1 MTTPARKQYL
11 KIKSDHKDEI
21 LLFRMG
27 DFYETFDE
35 DARIIS
41 RELEIALTS
50 REMGKGHKVPLAG
63 IPYHALE
70 SYLTRLINRGFRVA
84 ICEQTSDPASSKGIV
99 DREVVRIVTPGTV
112 VEDSLLQQRAN
123 SFLMSIVMRGDEAGI
138 SVVDITTSD
147 FLTTQLK
154 SDRIESE
161 ITRLSPKEILL
172 GSEWSDRI
180 THSSN
185 SVTTLVDISN
195 FDPSNSVT
203 KIKKFFGVDTLEPF
217 GCDHLPLAT
226 QASAAIIEYLEI
238 HQKEALLGMTNLQTY
253 SVDEYMVLDRQTRR
267 NLELF
272 LAGRWDA
279 SESSLFSVLDR
290 TSTPMGGRLLQAW
303 IGKPL
308 LNVEEI
314 TIRQEAVSWFFDS
327 ETRRRSVIQ
336 LLKNISDL
344 ERLSTKVAT
353 RRATP
358 RDLIGIVNSV
368 SAIPKLR
375 ELLNK
380 GNDSKK
386 IEFVRNIFGNHSDLI
401 SLLSNALTDD
411 PPITT
416 GDGNSIR
423 SGYSNKLDQLKDELT
438 KNQKLMATLESD
450 ERDQTGIKTLKI
462 GFNRVFGYYI
472 EVSRSNLNSVPEHY
486 IRKQTLVGGERY
498 ITPQMKELEAQILT
512 GRNQISIMESEVFSD
527 ICDIVALEVATLKK
541 SAEGLAIVDVLNSL
555 AVIAQDQKYARPKLN
570 HSGRIQIVEGRHPVV
585 ENITPQGM
593 FISNDTDLNLEE
605 SQIIILTGPNMSGKS
620 TYLRQVGLIT
630 LMAQIGSYV
639 PAKSAEIGVVDRIFT
654 RVGLQDDLT
663 AGQSTFMVEM
673 VETASILNQATR
685 NSLIILD
692 EIGRGTSTYDG
703 LAIARSVA
711 EYVHNNFNLGCKML
725 FATHYHEMTS
735 LSNELPRAKNYHVSV
750 TEDKGDVVF
759 LRRIVEGG
767 ADRSYGV
774 HVARL
779 AGIPSVVINRA
790 WEILRELEEDQ
801 GSVKLS
807 ASGDSIEGV
816 ELSFLD
822 RPTHVAEEIREIE
835 ISDMTPL
842 EAITKLYELQTKADQ
857 NY

>member
-314 TIRQEAVSWFFDS
+314 TIRQEAISWFFDS

-368 SAIPKLR
+368 SAIPKLL
-375 ELLNK
+375 ELLNR

-735 LSNELPRAKNYHVSV
+735 LSNELSRAKNYHVSV
-750 TEDKGDVVF
+750 TEDNGDVVF

-816 ELSFLD
+816 QLSFLN
-822 RPTHVAEEIREIE
+822 RPTHLAEEIKEIE

>member
-1 MTTPARKQYL
+1 MTTPARKQNL

-314 TIRQEAVSWFFDS
+314 TIRQEAISWFFDS

-401 SLLSNALTDD
+401 ALLSNALTDD

-555 AVIAQDQKYARPKLN
+555 AVIAQDQKYARPELN

-816 ELSFLD
+816 QLSFLN
-822 RPTHVAEEIREIE
+822 RPTHLAEEIKEIE

>member
-112 VEDSLLQQRAN
+112 VEESLLQQRAN
-123 SFLMSIVMRGDEAGI
+123 SFLMSIVMRGEEAGI
-138 SVVDITTSD
+138 AVVDITTSD

-185 SVTTLVDISN
+185 SVTTLIDISN

-253 SVDEYMVLDRQTRR
+253 SVDEFMVLDRQTRR

-314 TIRQEAVSWFFDS
+314 TIRQEAISWFFDS

-368 SAIPKLR
+368 SAIPKLL
-375 ELLNK
+375 EILNR

-401 SLLSNALTDD
+401 ALLSNALTDD

-423 SGYSNKLDQLKDELT
+423 SGYSNKLDQLKDQLT

-498 ITPQMKELEAQILT
+498 ITPRMKELEAQILT

-555 AVIAQDQKYARPKLN
+555 AVIAQDQKYARPELN
-570 HSGRIQIVEGRHPVV
+570 HSGRIQIIEGRHPVV

-779 AGIPSVVINRA
+779 AGIPPVVINRA

-816 ELSFLD
+816 QLSFLN
-822 RPTHVAEEIREIE
+822 RPTHLAEEIKEIE

-857 NY
+857 DY

>member
-11 KIKSDHKDEI
+11 RIKSDHKDEI

-35 DARIIS
+35 DAQIIS

-50 REMGKGHKVPLAG
+50 REMGKGQKVPLAG

-70 SYLTRLINRGFRVA
+70 GYLTRLINRGFRVA
-84 ICEQTSDPASSKGIV
+84 ICEQTSDPSTSKGIV

-112 VEDSLLQQRAN
+112 IEDSLLQQGSN
-123 SFLMSIVMRGDEAGI
+123 SFLMAVVVRGEEAGI

-161 ITRLSPKEILL
+161 IARLSPKEILL
-172 GSEWSDRI
+172 GTEWSGNI
-180 THSSN
+180 SSYTAT
-185 SVTTLVDISN
+185 VPTIVDMSN
-195 FDPSNSVT
+195 FDPVNSVT
-203 KIKKFFGVDTLEPF
+203 KVKEFFDVATLESF
-217 GCDHLPLAT
+217 GCHNLPLAT
-226 QASAAIIEYLEI
+226 QAAGAILEYLES
-238 HQKEALLGMTNLQTY
+238 HQKDALLGITNLQTY
-253 SVDEYMVLDRQTRR
+253 SVNEFMVLDRQTRR

-272 LAGRWDA
+272 LAGRWD
-279 SESSLFSVLDR
+279 SDESSLFSILDR
-290 TSTPMGGRLLQAW
+290 TSTPMGGRLLQTW

-308 LNVEEI
+308 LSVSDIEM
-314 TIRQEAVSWFFDS
+314 RQEAVEWFFSS
-327 ETRRRSVIQ
+327 ETRRRNVMEI
-336 LLKNISDL
+336 LKNASDL

-358 RDLIGIVNSV
+358 RDLIGITKSI
-368 SAIPKLR
+368 SIIP
-375 ELLNK
+375 N
-380 GNDSKK
+380 
-386 IEFVRNIFGNHSDLI
+386 LI
-401 SLLSNALTDD
+401 DLLSNGDDSHKIHFARNTFRDHSELLTTLSSSLNDD
-411 PPITT
+411 PPTT
-416 GDGNSIR
+416 VGDGNAIKP
-423 SGYSNKLDQLKDELT
+423 GYSKELDKLKGELLAA
-438 KNQKLMATLESD
+438 QKQMASLESN
-450 ERDQTGIKTLKI
+450 ERQETGIKTLKV

-472 EVSRSNLNSVPEHY
+472 EVSRSHIDSVPEHY
-486 IRKQTLVGGERY
+486 VRKQTLVGGERY
-498 ITPQMKELEAQILT
+498 ITPRMKELEAQILT
-512 GRNQISIMESEVFSD
+512 ARDRISFMESEVFSK
-527 ICDIVALEVATLKK
+527 ICEVVSLEVSKLKQ
-541 SAEGLAIVDVLNSL
+541 SAEALALIDVFNSFAVVAQNENYTKPNLN
-555 AVIAQDQKYARPKLN
+555 R
-570 HSGRIQIVEGRHPVV
+570 SGRIHIEEGRHPVV
-585 ENITPQGM
+585 ENITTKSM

-639 PAKSAEIGVVDRIFT
+639 PARSANISVVDRIFT

-685 NSLIILD
+685 HSLIILD

-711 EYVHNNFNLGCKML
+711 EHLHNSSNLGCKTL

-735 LSNELPRAKNYHVSV
+735 LSSELSRAKNYHVSV
-750 TEDKGDVVF
+750 TEDNGNIVF

-779 AGIPSVVINRA
+779 AGIPSSIVNRA
-790 WEILRELEEDQ
+790 WEILRELEEYQ

-807 ASGDSIEGV
+807 ATGNSVEGV
-816 ELSFLD
+816 QLSFLNKSTQLVD
-822 RPTHVAEEIREIE
+822 EIKDIE
-835 ISDMTPL
+835 ISNLTPL
-842 EAITKLYELQTKADQ
+842 EAITKLYELQNKADQ

>member
-112 VEDSLLQQRAN
+112 VEESLLQQRAN
-123 SFLMSIVMRGDEAGI
+123 SFLMSIVMRGEEAGI
-138 SVVDITTSD
+138 AVVDITTSD

-185 SVTTLVDISN
+185 SVTTLIDISN

-253 SVDEYMVLDRQTRR
+253 SVDEFMVLDRQTRR

-314 TIRQEAVSWFFDS
+314 TIRQEAISWFFDN

-368 SAIPKLR
+368 SAIPKLL
-375 ELLNK
+375 EILNR

-401 SLLSNALTDD
+401 ALLSNALTDD

-423 SGYSNKLDQLKDELT
+423 SGYSNKLDQLKDQLT

-472 EVSRSNLNSVPEHY
+472 EVSRSYLDSVPEHY

-498 ITPQMKELEAQILT
+498 ITPRMKELEAQILT

-541 SAEGLAIVDVLNSL
+541 SAEGIAIVDVLNSL
-555 AVIAQDQKYARPKLN
+555 AVIAQDQKYARPELN
-570 HSGRIQIVEGRHPVV
+570 HSGRIQIIEGRHPVV

-779 AGIPSVVINRA
+779 AGIPPVVINRA

-816 ELSFLD
+816 QLSFLN
-822 RPTHVAEEIREIE
+822 RPTHLAEEIKEIE

-857 NY
+857 DY

>member
-314 TIRQEAVSWFFDS
+314 TIRQEAISWFFDS

-401 SLLSNALTDD
+401 ALLSNALTDD

-555 AVIAQDQKYARPKLN
+555 AVIAQDQKYARPELN

-735 LSNELPRAKNYHVSV
+735 LSNELSRAKNYHVSV
-750 TEDKGDVVF
+750 TEDNGDVVF

-816 ELSFLD
+816 QLSFLD
-822 RPTHVAEEIREIE
+822 RPTHLAEEIREIE

>member
-11 KIKSDHKDEI
+11 RIKSDHKDEI

-35 DARIIS
+35 DAQIVS

-50 REMGKGHKVPLAG
+50 REMGKGQKVPLAG

-70 SYLTRLINRGFRVA
+70 GYLTRLINRGFRVA
-84 ICEQTSDPASSKGIV
+84 ICEQTSDPSTSKGIV

-112 VEDSLLQQRAN
+112 IEDSLLQQGSN
-123 SFLMSIVMRGDEAGI
+123 SFLMAVVVRGEEAGI

-161 ITRLSPKEILL
+161 IARLSPKEILL
-172 GSEWSDRI
+172 GTEWSGNI
-180 THSSN
+180 SSYTAT
-185 SVTTLVDISN
+185 VATIVDMSN
-195 FDPSNSVT
+195 FDPVNSAT
-203 KIKKFFGVDTLEPF
+203 KVKEFFGVATLESF
-217 GCDHLPLAT
+217 GCHGLPLAT
-226 QASAAIIEYLEI
+226 QAAGAILEYLKS
-238 HQKEALLGMTNLQTY
+238 HQKDALLGITNLQTY
-253 SVDEYMVLDRQTRR
+253 SVNEFMVLDRQTRR

-272 LAGRWDA
+272 MAGRWD
-279 SESSLFSVLDR
+279 SDESSLFSILDR
-290 TSTPMGGRLLQAW
+290 TSTPMGGRLLQTW

-308 LNVEEI
+308 LSVSDIE
-314 TIRQEAVSWFFDS
+314 IRQEAVEWFFSS
-327 ETRRRSVIQ
+327 ETRRRNVMEI
-336 LLKNISDL
+336 LKNISDL

-358 RDLIGIVNSV
+358 RDLIGITKSI
-368 SAIPKLR
+368 SIIP
-375 ELLNK
+375 N
-380 GNDSKK
+380 
-386 IEFVRNIFGNHSDLI
+386 LI
-401 SLLSNALTDD
+401 DLLSNGDDSHKIHFARDIFRDHSELLTTLSSALNDD
-411 PPITT
+411 PPTT
-416 GDGNSIR
+416 VGDGNAIKP
-423 SGYSNKLDQLKDELT
+423 GYSKELDKLKGELLAA
-438 KNQKLMATLESD
+438 QKQMASLESN
-450 ERDQTGIKTLKI
+450 EREKTGIKTLKV

-472 EVSRSNLNSVPEHY
+472 EVSRSHVDSVPEHY
-486 IRKQTLVGGERY
+486 VRKQTLVGGERY
-498 ITPQMKELEAQILT
+498 ITPRMKELEAQILT
-512 GRNQISIMESEVFSD
+512 ARDRISFMESEVFSK
-527 ICDIVALEVATLKK
+527 ICEVVSLEVSKLKQ
-541 SAEGLAIVDVLNSL
+541 SAEALALIDVFNSFAVVAQNENYTKPNLN
-555 AVIAQDQKYARPKLN
+555 R
-570 HSGRIQIVEGRHPVV
+570 SGRIHIEEGRHPVV
-585 ENITPQGM
+585 ENITTKSM

-639 PAKSAEIGVVDRIFT
+639 PAKSANISVVDRIFT

-685 NSLIILD
+685 HSLIILD

-711 EYVHNNFNLGCKML
+711 EHLHNSSNLGCKTL

-735 LSNELPRAKNYHVSV
+735 LSSELSRAKNYHVSV
-750 TEDKGDVVF
+750 TEDNGNIVF

-779 AGIPSVVINRA
+779 AGIPSSIVNRA
-790 WEILRELEEDQ
+790 WEILRELEEYQ

-807 ASGDSIEGV
+807 ATGNSVEGV
-816 ELSFLD
+816 QLSFLNKSTQLVD
-822 RPTHVAEEIREIE
+822 EIKDIE
-835 ISDMTPL
+835 ISNLTPL
-842 EAITKLYELQTKADQ
+842 EAITKLYELQNKADQ

>member
-123 SFLMSIVMRGDEAGI
+123 SFLMSIVIRGDEAGI

-147 FLTTQLK
+147 FLTTQLD

-180 THSSN
+180 TPSSN

-308 LNVEEI
+308 LNVEKI
-314 TIRQEAVSWFFDS
+314 TIRQEAISWFFDS

-368 SAIPKLR
+368 SAIPKLL
-375 ELLNK
+375 ELLNR

-555 AVIAQDQKYARPKLN
+555 AVIAQDQKYARPELN

-816 ELSFLD
+816 QLSFLD
-822 RPTHVAEEIREIE
+822 RPTHLAEEIREIE

>member
-11 KIKSDHKDEI
+11 RIKSDHKDEI

-35 DARIIS
+35 DAQIIS

-50 REMGKGHKVPLAG
+50 REMGKGQKVPLAG

-70 SYLTRLINRGFRVA
+70 GYLTRLINRGFRVA
-84 ICEQTSDPASSKGIV
+84 ICEQTSDPSTSKGIV

-112 VEDSLLQQRAN
+112 IEDSLLQQGSN
-123 SFLMSIVMRGDEAGI
+123 SFLMAVVVRGEEAGI

-161 ITRLSPKEILL
+161 IARLSPKEILL
-172 GSEWSDRI
+172 GTEWSGNI
-180 THSSN
+180 SSYTAT
-185 SVTTLVDISN
+185 VPTIVDMSN
-195 FDPSNSVT
+195 FDPVNSVT
-203 KIKKFFGVDTLEPF
+203 KVKEFFDVATLESF
-217 GCDHLPLAT
+217 GCHGLPLAT
-226 QASAAIIEYLEI
+226 QAAGAILEYLES
-238 HQKEALLGMTNLQTY
+238 HQKDALLGITNLQTY
-253 SVDEYMVLDRQTRR
+253 SVNEFMVLDRQTRR

-272 LAGRWDA
+272 LAGRWD
-279 SESSLFSVLDR
+279 SDESSLFSILDR
-290 TSTPMGGRLLQAW
+290 TSTPMGGRLLQTW

-308 LNVEEI
+308 LSVSDIEM
-314 TIRQEAVSWFFDS
+314 RQEAVEWFFSS
-327 ETRRRSVIQ
+327 ETRRRNVMEI
-336 LLKNISDL
+336 LKNASDL

-358 RDLIGIVNSV
+358 RDLIGITKSI
-368 SAIPKLR
+368 SIIP
-375 ELLNK
+375 N
-380 GNDSKK
+380 
-386 IEFVRNIFGNHSDLI
+386 LI
-401 SLLSNALTDD
+401 DLLSNGDDSHKIHFARNTFRDHSELLTTLSSSLNDD
-411 PPITT
+411 PPTT
-416 GDGNSIR
+416 VGDGNAIKP
-423 SGYSNKLDQLKDELT
+423 GYSKELDKLKGELLAA
-438 KNQKLMATLESD
+438 QKQMASLESN
-450 ERDQTGIKTLKI
+450 ERQETGIKTLKV

-472 EVSRSNLNSVPEHY
+472 EVSRSHVDSVPEHY
-486 IRKQTLVGGERY
+486 VRKQTLVGGERY
-498 ITPQMKELEAQILT
+498 ITPRMKELEAQILT
-512 GRNQISIMESEVFSD
+512 ARDRISFMESEVFSK
-527 ICDIVALEVATLKK
+527 ICEVVSLEVSKLKQ
-541 SAEGLAIVDVLNSL
+541 SAEALALIDVFNSFAVVAQNENYTKPNLN
-555 AVIAQDQKYARPKLN
+555 RT
-570 HSGRIQIVEGRHPVV
+570 GRIHIEEGRHPVV
-585 ENITPQGM
+585 ENITTKSM

-639 PAKSAEIGVVDRIFT
+639 PARSANISVVDRIFT

-685 NSLIILD
+685 HSLIILD

-711 EYVHNNFNLGCKML
+711 EHLHNSSNLGCKTL

-735 LSNELPRAKNYHVSV
+735 LSSELSRAKNYHVSV
-750 TEDKGDVVF
+750 TEDNGNIVF

-779 AGIPSVVINRA
+779 AGIPSSIVNRA
-790 WEILRELEEDQ
+790 WEILRELEEYQ

-807 ASGDSIEGV
+807 ATGNSVEGV
-816 ELSFLD
+816 QLSFLNKSTQLVD
-822 RPTHVAEEIREIE
+822 EIKDIE
-835 ISDMTPL
+835 ISNLTPL
-842 EAITKLYELQTKADQ
+842 EAITKLYELQNKADQ

>member
-314 TIRQEAVSWFFDS
+314 TIRQEAISWFFDS

-368 SAIPKLR
+368 SAIPKLL
-375 ELLNK
+375 ELLNR

-401 SLLSNALTDD
+401 ALLSNALTDD

-438 KNQKLMATLESD
+438 KNQRLMATLESD

-472 EVSRSNLNSVPEHY
+472 EVSRSNLDSVPEHY

-555 AVIAQDQKYARPKLN
+555 AVIAQDQKYARPELN

-779 AGIPSVVINRA
+779 AGIPPVVINRA

-816 ELSFLD
+816 QLSFLN
-822 RPTHVAEEIREIE
+822 RPTHLAEEIKEIE

>member
-203 KIKKFFGVDTLEPF
+203 KIRKFFGVDTLEAF

-314 TIRQEAVSWFFDS
+314 TIRQEAISWFFDS

-368 SAIPKLR
+368 SAIPKLL
-375 ELLNK
+375 ELLNR

-555 AVIAQDQKYARPKLN
+555 AVIAQDQKYARPELN

-816 ELSFLD
+816 QLSFLN
-822 RPTHVAEEIREIE
+822 RPTHLAEEIKEIE

>member
-185 SVTTLVDISN
+185 SVTTLIDISN

-314 TIRQEAVSWFFDS
+314 TIRQEAISWFFDS

-368 SAIPKLR
+368 SAIPKLL
-375 ELLNK
+375 ELLNR

-401 SLLSNALTDD
+401 ALLSNALTDD

-512 GRNQISIMESEVFSD
+512 GRNQISIMESEVFSN

-816 ELSFLD
+816 QLSFLN
-822 RPTHVAEEIREIE
+822 RPTHLSEEIKEIE

>member
-11 KIKSDHKDEI
+11 RIKSDHKDEI

-35 DARIIS
+35 DAQIVS

-50 REMGKGHKVPLAG
+50 REMGKGQKVPLAG

-70 SYLTRLINRGFRVA
+70 GYLTRLINRGFRVA
-84 ICEQTSDPASSKGIV
+84 ICEQTSDPSTSKGIV

-112 VEDSLLQQRAN
+112 IEDSLLQQGSN
-123 SFLMSIVMRGDEAGI
+123 SFLMAVVVRGEEAGI

-161 ITRLSPKEILL
+161 IARLSPKEILL
-172 GSEWSDRI
+172 GTEWSGNI
-180 THSSN
+180 SSYTAT
-185 SVTTLVDISN
+185 VATIVDISN
-195 FDPSNSVT
+195 FDPVNSAT
-203 KIKKFFGVDTLEPF
+203 KVKEFFGVATLESF
-217 GCDHLPLAT
+217 GCHGLPLAT
-226 QASAAIIEYLEI
+226 QAAGAILEYLKS
-238 HQKEALLGMTNLQTY
+238 HQKDALLGITNLQTY
-253 SVDEYMVLDRQTRR
+253 SVNEFMVLDRQTRR

-272 LAGRWDA
+272 LAGRWD
-279 SESSLFSVLDR
+279 SDESSLFSILDR
-290 TSTPMGGRLLQAW
+290 TSTPMGGRLLQTW

-308 LNVEEI
+308 LSVSDIEM
-314 TIRQEAVSWFFDS
+314 RQEAVEWFFSS
-327 ETRRRSVIQ
+327 ETRRRNVMEI
-336 LLKNISDL
+336 LKNISDL

-358 RDLIGIVNSV
+358 RDLIGITKSI
-368 SAIPKLR
+368 SIIP
-375 ELLNK
+375 N
-380 GNDSKK
+380 
-386 IEFVRNIFGNHSDLI
+386 LI
-401 SLLSNALTDD
+401 DLLSNGDDSHKIHFARDIFRDHSELLTTLSSALNDD
-411 PPITT
+411 PPTT
-416 GDGNSIR
+416 VGDGNAIKP
-423 SGYSNKLDQLKDELT
+423 GYSKELDKLKGELLAA
-438 KNQKLMATLESD
+438 QKQMASLESN
-450 ERDQTGIKTLKI
+450 EREKTGIKTLKV

-472 EVSRSNLNSVPEHY
+472 EVSRSHVDSVPEHY
-486 IRKQTLVGGERY
+486 VRKQTLVGGERY
-498 ITPQMKELEAQILT
+498 ITPRMKELEAQILT
-512 GRNQISIMESEVFSD
+512 ARDRISFMESEVFSK
-527 ICDIVALEVATLKK
+527 ICEVVSLEVSKLKQ
-541 SAEGLAIVDVLNSL
+541 SAEALALIDVFNSFAVVAQNENYTKPNLN
-555 AVIAQDQKYARPKLN
+555 R
-570 HSGRIQIVEGRHPVV
+570 SGRIHIEEGRHPVV
-585 ENITPQGM
+585 ENITTKSM

-639 PAKSAEIGVVDRIFT
+639 PAKSANISVVDRIFT

-685 NSLIILD
+685 HSLIILD

-711 EYVHNNFNLGCKML
+711 EHLHNSSNLGCKTL

-735 LSNELPRAKNYHVSV
+735 LSSELSRAKNYHVSV
-750 TEDKGDVVF
+750 TEDNGNIVF

-779 AGIPSVVINRA
+779 AGIPSSIVNRA
-790 WEILRELEEDQ
+790 WEILRELEEYQ

-807 ASGDSIEGV
+807 ATGNSVEGV
-816 ELSFLD
+816 QLSFLNKSTQLVD
-822 RPTHVAEEIREIE
+822 EIKDIE
-835 ISDMTPL
+835 ISNLTPL
-842 EAITKLYELQTKADQ
+842 EAITKLYELQNKADQ

>member
-314 TIRQEAVSWFFDS
+314 TIRQEAISWFFDS

-368 SAIPKLR
+368 SAIPKLL
-375 ELLNK
+375 ELLNR

-472 EVSRSNLNSVPEHY
+472 EVSRSNLDSVPEHY

-735 LSNELPRAKNYHVSV
+735 LGNELSRAKNYHVSV
-750 TEDKGDVVF
+750 TEDNGDVVF

-816 ELSFLD
+816 QLSFLN
-822 RPTHVAEEIREIE
+822 RPTHLAEEIKEIE

>member
-123 SFLMSIVMRGDEAGI
+123 SFLMSIVIRGDEAGI

-203 KIKKFFGVDTLEPF
+203 KIRKFFGVDTLEAF

-253 SVDEYMVLDRQTRR
+253 SVDEFMVLDRQTRR

-314 TIRQEAVSWFFDS
+314 SIRQEAVSWFFDS

-368 SAIPKLR
+368 SAIPKLL
-375 ELLNK
+375 EILNR

-401 SLLSNALTDD
+401 ALLSNALTDD

-472 EVSRSNLNSVPEHY
+472 EVSRSNLDSVPEHY

-555 AVIAQDQKYARPKLN
+555 AVIAQDQKYARPELN

-735 LSNELPRAKNYHVSV
+735 LSNELSRAKNYHVSV
-750 TEDKGDVVF
+750 TEDNGDVVF

-816 ELSFLD
+816 QLSFLN
-822 RPTHVAEEIREIE
+822 RPTHLAEEIKEIE

-857 NY
+857 DY

>member
-123 SFLMSIVMRGDEAGI
+123 SFLMSIVIRGDEAGI

-147 FLTTQLK
+147 FLTTQLD

-172 GSEWSDRI
+172 GSEWADRI
-180 THSSN
+180 TPSSN
-185 SVTTLVDISN
+185 SITTLVDISN

-253 SVDEYMVLDRQTRR
+253 SVDEFMVLDRQTRR

-279 SESSLFSVLDR
+279 SESSLFSVLDK

-314 TIRQEAVSWFFDS
+314 TIRQEAISWFFDS

-368 SAIPKLR
+368 SAIPKLL
-375 ELLNK
+375 ELLNR

-438 KNQKLMATLESD
+438 KNQRLMATLESD

-555 AVIAQDQKYARPKLN
+555 AVIAQDQKYARPELN

-585 ENITPQGM
+585 ENISPQGM
-593 FISNDTDLNLEE
+593 FISIDTDLNLEE

-639 PAKSAEIGVVDRIFT
+639 PAKSAEIGVVDRIIT

-779 AGIPSVVINRA
+779 AGIPPVVINRA

-807 ASGDSIEGV
+807 ASGDCIEGV
-816 ELSFLD
+816 QLSFLD
-822 RPTHVAEEIREIE
+822 RPTHLAEEIREIE

>member
-253 SVDEYMVLDRQTRR
+253 SVDEFMVLDRQTRR

-314 TIRQEAVSWFFDS
+314 TIRQEAVTWFFDS
-327 ETRRRSVIQ
+327 ETRRRGVIQ

-353 RRATP
+353 RRATK

-368 SAIPKLR
+368 SAIPKLL

-555 AVIAQDQKYARPKLN
+555 AVIAQDQKYARPELN

-816 ELSFLD
+816 QLSFLN
-822 RPTHVAEEIREIE
+822 RPTHLAEEIKEIE

>member
-314 TIRQEAVSWFFDS
+314 TIRQEAISWFFDS

-368 SAIPKLR
+368 SAIPKLL
-375 ELLNK
+375 ELLNR

-472 EVSRSNLNSVPEHY
+472 EVSRSNLDSVPEHY

-735 LSNELPRAKNYHVSV
+735 LSNELSRAKNYHVSV
-750 TEDKGDVVF
+750 TEDNGDVVF

-816 ELSFLD
+816 QLSFLD
-822 RPTHVAEEIREIE
+822 RPTHLAEEIREIE

>member
-11 KIKSDHKDEI
+11 RIKSDHKDEI

-35 DARIIS
+35 DAQIIS

-50 REMGKGHKVPLAG
+50 REMGKGQKVPLAG

-70 SYLTRLINRGFRVA
+70 GYLTRLINRGFRVA
-84 ICEQTSDPASSKGIV
+84 ICEQTSDPSTSKGIV

-112 VEDSLLQQRAN
+112 IEDSLLQQGSN
-123 SFLMSIVMRGDEAGI
+123 SFLMAVVVRGEEAGI

-161 ITRLSPKEILL
+161 IARLSPKEILL
-172 GSEWSDRI
+172 GTEWSGNI
-180 THSSN
+180 SSYT
-185 SVTTLVDISN
+185 STVPTIVDMSN
-195 FDPSNSVT
+195 FDPVNSVT
-203 KIKKFFGVDTLEPF
+203 KVKEFFDVATLESF
-217 GCDHLPLAT
+217 GCHSLPLAT
-226 QASAAIIEYLEI
+226 QAAGAILEYLES
-238 HQKEALLGMTNLQTY
+238 HQKDALLGITNLQTY
-253 SVDEYMVLDRQTRR
+253 SVNEFMVLDRQTRR

-272 LAGRWDA
+272 LAGRWD
-279 SESSLFSVLDR
+279 SDESSLFSILDR
-290 TSTPMGGRLLQAW
+290 TSTPMGGRLLQTW

-308 LNVEEI
+308 LSVSDIEM
-314 TIRQEAVSWFFDS
+314 RQEAVAWFFSS
-327 ETRRRSVIQ
+327 ETRRRNVMEI
-336 LLKNISDL
+336 LKNASDL

-358 RDLIGIVNSV
+358 RDLIGITKSI
-368 SAIPKLR
+368 SIIP
-375 ELLNK
+375 N
-380 GNDSKK
+380 
-386 IEFVRNIFGNHSDLI
+386 LI
-401 SLLSNALTDD
+401 DLLSNGDDSHKIHFARNTFQDHSELLTTLSTSLNDD
-411 PPITT
+411 PPTT
-416 GDGNSIR
+416 VGDGNAIKP
-423 SGYSNKLDQLKDELT
+423 GYSKELDKLKGELLAA
-438 KNQKLMATLESD
+438 QKQMASLESN
-450 ERDQTGIKTLKI
+450 EREKTGIKTLKV

-472 EVSRSNLNSVPEHY
+472 EVSRSHVDSVPEHY
-486 IRKQTLVGGERY
+486 VRKQTLVGGERY
-498 ITPQMKELEAQILT
+498 ITPRMKELEAQILT
-512 GRNQISIMESEVFSD
+512 ARDRISFMESEVFSK
-527 ICDIVALEVATLKK
+527 ICEVVSLEVSKLKQ
-541 SAEGLAIVDVLNSL
+541 SAEALALIDVFNSFAVVAQNENYTKPNLN
-555 AVIAQDQKYARPKLN
+555 R
-570 HSGRIQIVEGRHPVV
+570 SGRIHIEEGRHPVV
-585 ENITPQGM
+585 ENITTKSM

-639 PAKSAEIGVVDRIFT
+639 PARSANISVVDRIFT

-685 NSLIILD
+685 HSLIILD

-711 EYVHNNFNLGCKML
+711 EHLHNSSNLGCKTL

-735 LSNELPRAKNYHVSV
+735 LSSELSRAKNYHVSV
-750 TEDKGDVVF
+750 TEDNGNIVF

-779 AGIPSVVINRA
+779 AGIPSSIVNRA
-790 WEILRELEEDQ
+790 WEILRELEEYQ

-807 ASGDSIEGV
+807 ATGNSVEGV
-816 ELSFLD
+816 QLSFLNKSTQLVD
-822 RPTHVAEEIREIE
+822 EIKDIE
-835 ISDMTPL
+835 ISNLTPL
-842 EAITKLYELQTKADQ
+842 EAITKLYELQNKADQ

>member
-11 KIKSDHKDEI
+11 RIKSDHKDEI

-35 DARIIS
+35 DAQIIS

-50 REMGKGHKVPLAG
+50 REMGKGQKVPLAG

-70 SYLTRLINRGFRVA
+70 GYLTRLINRGFRVA
-84 ICEQTSDPASSKGIV
+84 ICEQTSDPSTSKGIV

-112 VEDSLLQQRAN
+112 IEDSLLQQGSN
-123 SFLMSIVMRGDEAGI
+123 SFLMAVVVRGEEAGI

-161 ITRLSPKEILL
+161 IARLSPKEILL
-172 GSEWSDRI
+172 GTEWSGNI
-180 THSSN
+180 SSYTAT
-185 SVTTLVDISN
+185 VPTIVDMSN
-195 FDPSNSVT
+195 FDPVNSVT
-203 KIKKFFGVDTLEPF
+203 KVKEFFDVATLESF
-217 GCDHLPLAT
+217 GCHNLPLAT
-226 QASAAIIEYLEI
+226 QAAGAILEYLES
-238 HQKEALLGMTNLQTY
+238 HQKDALLGITNLQTY
-253 SVDEYMVLDRQTRR
+253 SVNEFMVLDRQTRR

-272 LAGRWDA
+272 LAGRWD
-279 SESSLFSVLDR
+279 SDESSLFSILDR
-290 TSTPMGGRLLQAW
+290 TSTPMGGRLLQTW

-308 LNVEEI
+308 LSVSDIEM
-314 TIRQEAVSWFFDS
+314 RQEAVAWFFSS
-327 ETRRRSVIQ
+327 ETRRRNVMEI
-336 LLKNISDL
+336 LKNASDL

-358 RDLIGIVNSV
+358 RDLIGITKSI
-368 SAIPKLR
+368 SIIPNLID
-375 ELLNK
+375 LLSN
-380 GNDSKK
+380 GDDSHK
-386 IEFVRNIFGNHSDLI
+386 IHFARNIFRDHSELLTTLSS
-401 SLLSNALTDD
+401 SLNDD
-411 PPITT
+411 PPTT
-416 GDGNSIR
+416 VGDGNAIKP
-423 SGYSNKLDQLKDELT
+423 GYSKELDKLKGELLAA
-438 KNQKLMATLESD
+438 QKQMASLESN
-450 ERDQTGIKTLKI
+450 ERQETGIKTLKV

-472 EVSRSNLNSVPEHY
+472 EVSRSHIDSVPEHY
-486 IRKQTLVGGERY
+486 VRKQTLVGGERY
-498 ITPQMKELEAQILT
+498 ITPRMKELEAQILT
-512 GRNQISIMESEVFSD
+512 ARDRISFMESEVFSK
-527 ICDIVALEVATLKK
+527 ICEVVSLEVSKLKQ
-541 SAEGLAIVDVLNSL
+541 SAEALALIDVFNSFAVVAQNENYTKPNLN
-555 AVIAQDQKYARPKLN
+555 R
-570 HSGRIQIVEGRHPVV
+570 SGRIHIEEGRHPVV
-585 ENITPQGM
+585 ENITTKSM

-639 PAKSAEIGVVDRIFT
+639 PARSANISVVDRIFT

-685 NSLIILD
+685 HSLIILD

-711 EYVHNNFNLGCKML
+711 EHLHNSSNLGCKTL

-735 LSNELPRAKNYHVSV
+735 LSSELSRAKNYHVSV
-750 TEDKGDVVF
+750 TEDNGNIVF

-779 AGIPSVVINRA
+779 AGIPSSIVNRA
-790 WEILRELEEDQ
+790 WEILRELEEYQ

-807 ASGDSIEGV
+807 ATGNSVEGV
-816 ELSFLD
+816 QLSFLNKSTQLVD
-822 RPTHVAEEIREIE
+822 EIKDIE
-835 ISDMTPL
+835 ISNLTPL
-842 EAITKLYELQTKADQ
+842 EAITKLYELQNKADQ

>member
-203 KIKKFFGVDTLEPF
+203 KIRKFFGVDTLEAF

-253 SVDEYMVLDRQTRR
+253 SVDEFMVLDRQTRR

-314 TIRQEAVSWFFDS
+314 TIRQEAISWFFDS

-368 SAIPKLR
+368 SAIPKLL
-375 ELLNK
+375 ELLNR

-450 ERDQTGIKTLKI
+450 ERDQTGIKTLKV

-816 ELSFLD
+816 QLSFLN
-822 RPTHVAEEIREIE
+822 RPTHLAEEIKEIE

>member
-1 MTTPARKQYL
+1 M
-11 KIKSDHKDEI
+11 
-21 LLFRMG
+21 
-27 DFYETFDE
+27 
-35 DARIIS
+35 
-41 RELEIALTS
+41 
-50 REMGKGHKVPLAG
+50 
-63 IPYHALE
+63 
-70 SYLTRLINRGFRVA
+70 
-84 ICEQTSDPASSKGIV
+84 
-99 DREVVRIVTPGTV
+99 
-112 VEDSLLQQRAN
+112 
-123 SFLMSIVMRGDEAGI
+123 
-138 SVVDITTSD
+138 
-147 FLTTQLK
+147 
-154 SDRIESE
+154 
-161 ITRLSPKEILL
+161 L

-180 THSSN
+180 TPSSN

-203 KIKKFFGVDTLEPF
+203 KIRKFFGVDTLEAF

-253 SVDEYMVLDRQTRR
+253 SVDEFMVLDRQTRR

-314 TIRQEAVSWFFDS
+314 SIRQEAVSWFFDS

-401 SLLSNALTDD
+401 ALLSNALTDD

-423 SGYSNKLDQLKDELT
+423 YGYSNKLDQLKDELT

-472 EVSRSNLNSVPEHY
+472 EVSRSNLDSVPEHY

-555 AVIAQDQKYARPKLN
+555 AVIAQDQKYARPELN

-735 LSNELPRAKNYHVSV
+735 LSNELSRAKNYHVSV
-750 TEDKGDVVF
+750 TENNGDVVF

-816 ELSFLD
+816 QLSFLD
-822 RPTHVAEEIREIE
+822 RPTHLAEEIREIE

>member
-314 TIRQEAVSWFFDS
+314 SIRQEAVSWFFDS

-368 SAIPKLR
+368 SAIPKLL
-375 ELLNK
+375 ELLNR

-816 ELSFLD
+816 QLSFLN
-822 RPTHVAEEIREIE
+822 RPTHLAEEIKEIE

>member
-11 KIKSDHKDEI
+11 RIKSDHKDEI

-35 DARIIS
+35 DAQIIS

-50 REMGKGHKVPLAG
+50 REMGKGQKVPLAG

-70 SYLTRLINRGFRVA
+70 GYLTRLINRGFRVA
-84 ICEQTSDPASSKGIV
+84 ICEQTSDPSTSKGIV

-112 VEDSLLQQRAN
+112 IEDSLLQQGSN
-123 SFLMSIVMRGDEAGI
+123 SFLMAVVVRGEEAGI

-161 ITRLSPKEILL
+161 IARLSPKEILL
-172 GSEWSDRI
+172 GTEWSGNI
-180 THSSN
+180 SSYTAT
-185 SVTTLVDISN
+185 VPTIVDMSN
-195 FDPSNSVT
+195 FDPVNSVT
-203 KIKKFFGVDTLEPF
+203 KVKEFFDVATLESF
-217 GCDHLPLAT
+217 GCHSLPLAT
-226 QASAAIIEYLEI
+226 QAAGAILEYLES
-238 HQKEALLGMTNLQTY
+238 HQKDALLGITDLQTY
-253 SVDEYMVLDRQTRR
+253 SVNEFMVLDRQTRR

-272 LAGRWDA
+272 LAGRWD
-279 SESSLFSVLDR
+279 SDESSLFSILDR
-290 TSTPMGGRLLQAW
+290 TSTPMGGRLLQTW

-308 LNVEEI
+308 LSVSDIEM
-314 TIRQEAVSWFFDS
+314 RQEAVAWFFSS
-327 ETRRRSVIQ
+327 ETRRRNVMEI
-336 LLKNISDL
+336 LKNASDL

-358 RDLIGIVNSV
+358 RDLIGITKSI
-368 SAIPKLR
+368 SIIP
-375 ELLNK
+375 N
-380 GNDSKK
+380 
-386 IEFVRNIFGNHSDLI
+386 LI
-401 SLLSNALTDD
+401 DLLSNGDDSHKIHFARNTFRDHSELLTTLSSSLNDD
-411 PPITT
+411 PPTT
-416 GDGNSIR
+416 VGDGNAIKP
-423 SGYSNKLDQLKDELT
+423 GYSKELDKLKGELLAA
-438 KNQKLMATLESD
+438 QKQMASLESN
-450 ERDQTGIKTLKI
+450 ERQETGIKTLKV

-472 EVSRSNLNSVPEHY
+472 EVSRSHVDSVPEHY
-486 IRKQTLVGGERY
+486 VRKQTLVGGERY
-498 ITPQMKELEAQILT
+498 ITPRMKELEAQILT
-512 GRNQISIMESEVFSD
+512 ARDRISFMESEVFSK
-527 ICDIVALEVATLKK
+527 ICEVVSLEVSKLKQ
-541 SAEGLAIVDVLNSL
+541 SAEALALIDVFNSFAVVAQNENYTKPNLN
-555 AVIAQDQKYARPKLN
+555 R
-570 HSGRIQIVEGRHPVV
+570 SGRIHIEEGRHPVV
-585 ENITPQGM
+585 ENITTKSM

-639 PAKSAEIGVVDRIFT
+639 PARSANISVVDRIFT

-685 NSLIILD
+685 HSLIILD

-711 EYVHNNFNLGCKML
+711 EHLHNSSNLGCKTL

-735 LSNELPRAKNYHVSV
+735 LSSELSRAKNYHVSV
-750 TEDKGDVVF
+750 TEDNGNIVF

-779 AGIPSVVINRA
+779 AGIPSSIVNRA
-790 WEILRELEEDQ
+790 WEILRELEEYQ

-807 ASGDSIEGV
+807 ATGNSVEGV
-816 ELSFLD
+816 QLSFLNKSTQLVD
-822 RPTHVAEEIREIE
+822 EIKDIE
-835 ISDMTPL
+835 ISNLTPL
-842 EAITKLYELQTKADQ
+842 EAITKLYELQNKADQ

>member
-1 MTTPARKQYL
+1 
-11 KIKSDHKDEI
+11 
-21 LLFRMG
+21 
-27 DFYETFDE
+27 
-35 DARIIS
+35 
-41 RELEIALTS
+41 
-50 REMGKGHKVPLAG
+50 
-63 IPYHALE
+63 
-70 SYLTRLINRGFRVA
+70 
-84 ICEQTSDPASSKGIV
+84 
-99 DREVVRIVTPGTV
+99 
-112 VEDSLLQQRAN
+112 
-123 SFLMSIVMRGDEAGI
+123 
-138 SVVDITTSD
+138 
-147 FLTTQLK
+147 
-154 SDRIESE
+154 
-161 ITRLSPKEILL
+161 
-172 GSEWSDRI
+172 
-180 THSSN
+180 
-185 SVTTLVDISN
+185 
-195 FDPSNSVT
+195 
-203 KIKKFFGVDTLEPF
+203 
-217 GCDHLPLAT
+217 
-226 QASAAIIEYLEI
+226 
-238 HQKEALLGMTNLQTY
+238 MTNLQTY

-314 TIRQEAVSWFFDS
+314 TIRQEAISWFFDS

-368 SAIPKLR
+368 SAIPKLL
-375 ELLNK
+375 ELLNR

-816 ELSFLD
+816 QLSFLN
-822 RPTHVAEEIREIE
+822 RPTHLAEEIKEIE

>member
-112 VEDSLLQQRAN
+112 VEDSLIQQRAN

-253 SVDEYMVLDRQTRR
+253 SVDEFMVLDRQTRR

-314 TIRQEAVSWFFDS
+314 TIRQEAISWFFDS

-368 SAIPKLR
+368 SAIPKLL
-375 ELLNK
+375 ELLNR

-401 SLLSNALTDD
+401 ALLSNALTDD

-663 AGQSTFMVEM
+663 AGQSTFMVDM
-673 VETASILNQATR
+673 VETGSILNPATR
-685 NSLIILD
+685 NSLINLD

-816 ELSFLD
+816 QLSFLD
-822 RPTHVAEEIREIE
+822 RPTHLAEEIREIE

>member
-11 KIKSDHKDEI
+11 RIKSDHKDEI

-35 DARIIS
+35 DAQIIS

-50 REMGKGHKVPLAG
+50 REMGKGQKVPLAG

-70 SYLTRLINRGFRVA
+70 GYLTRLINRGFRVA
-84 ICEQTSDPASSKGIV
+84 ICEQTSDPSTSKGIV

-112 VEDSLLQQRAN
+112 IEDSLLQQGSN
-123 SFLMSIVMRGDEAGI
+123 SFLMAVVVRGEEAGI

-161 ITRLSPKEILL
+161 IARLSPKEILL
-172 GSEWSDRI
+172 GTEWSGNI
-180 THSSN
+180 SSYTAT
-185 SVTTLVDISN
+185 VPTIVDMSN
-195 FDPSNSVT
+195 FDPVSSVT
-203 KIKKFFGVDTLEPF
+203 KVKEFFDVATLESF
-217 GCDHLPLAT
+217 GCHGLPLAT
-226 QASAAIIEYLEI
+226 QAAGAILEYLES
-238 HQKEALLGMTNLQTY
+238 HQKDALLGITNLQTY
-253 SVDEYMVLDRQTRR
+253 SVNEFMVLDRQTRR

-272 LAGRWDA
+272 LAGRWD
-279 SESSLFSVLDR
+279 SNESSLFSILDR
-290 TSTPMGGRLLQAW
+290 TSTPMGGRLLQTW

-308 LNVEEI
+308 LSVSDIEM
-314 TIRQEAVSWFFDS
+314 RQEAVAWFFSS
-327 ETRRRSVIQ
+327 ETRRRNVMEI
-336 LLKNISDL
+336 LKNASDL

-358 RDLIGIVNSV
+358 RDLIGITKSI
-368 SAIPKLR
+368 SIIP
-375 ELLNK
+375 N
-380 GNDSKK
+380 
-386 IEFVRNIFGNHSDLI
+386 LI
-401 SLLSNALTDD
+401 DLLSNGDDSHKIHFARNTFRDHSELLTTLSSSLNDD
-411 PPITT
+411 PPTT
-416 GDGNSIR
+416 VGDGNAIKP
-423 SGYSNKLDQLKDELT
+423 GYSKELDKLKGELLAA
-438 KNQKLMATLESD
+438 QKQMASLESN
-450 ERDQTGIKTLKI
+450 ERQETGIKTLKV

-472 EVSRSNLNSVPEHY
+472 EVSRSHVDSVPEHY
-486 IRKQTLVGGERY
+486 VRKQTLVGGERY
-498 ITPQMKELEAQILT
+498 ITPRMKELEAQILT
-512 GRNQISIMESEVFSD
+512 ARDRISFMESEVFSK
-527 ICDIVALEVATLKK
+527 ICEVVSLEVSKLKQ
-541 SAEGLAIVDVLNSL
+541 SAEALALIDVFNSFAVVAQTENYTKPNLN
-555 AVIAQDQKYARPKLN
+555 R
-570 HSGRIQIVEGRHPVV
+570 SGRIHIEEGRHPVV
-585 ENITPQGM
+585 ENITTKSM

-639 PAKSAEIGVVDRIFT
+639 PARSANISVVDRIFT

-685 NSLIILD
+685 HSLIILD

-711 EYVHNNFNLGCKML
+711 EHLHNSSNLGCKTL

-735 LSNELPRAKNYHVSV
+735 LSSELSRAKNYHVSV
-750 TEDKGDVVF
+750 TEDNGNIVF

-779 AGIPSVVINRA
+779 AGIPSSIVNRA
-790 WEILRELEEDQ
+790 WEILRELEEYQ

-807 ASGDSIEGV
+807 ATGNSVEGV
-816 ELSFLD
+816 QLSFLNKSTQLVD
-822 RPTHVAEEIREIE
+822 EIKDIE
-835 ISDMTPL
+835 ISNLTPL
-842 EAITKLYELQTKADQ
+842 EAITKLYELQNKADQ

>member
-11 KIKSDHKDEI
+11 RIKSDHKDEI

-35 DARIIS
+35 DAQIIS

-50 REMGKGHKVPLAG
+50 REMGKGQKVPLAG

-70 SYLTRLINRGFRVA
+70 GYLTRLINRGFRVA
-84 ICEQTSDPASSKGIV
+84 ICEQTSDPSTSKGIV

-112 VEDSLLQQRAN
+112 IEDSLLQQGSN
-123 SFLMSIVMRGDEAGI
+123 SFLMAVVVRGEEAGI

-161 ITRLSPKEILL
+161 IARLSPKEILL
-172 GSEWSDRI
+172 GTEWSGNI
-180 THSSN
+180 SSYTAT
-185 SVTTLVDISN
+185 VPTIVDMSN
-195 FDPSNSVT
+195 FDPVSSVT
-203 KIKKFFGVDTLEPF
+203 KVKEFFDVATLESF
-217 GCDHLPLAT
+217 GCHGLPLAT
-226 QASAAIIEYLEI
+226 QAAGAILEYLES
-238 HQKEALLGMTNLQTY
+238 HQKDALLGITNLQTY
-253 SVDEYMVLDRQTRR
+253 SVNEFMVLDRQTRR

-272 LAGRWDA
+272 LAGRWD
-279 SESSLFSVLDR
+279 SDESSLFSILDR
-290 TSTPMGGRLLQAW
+290 TSTPMGGRLLQTW

-308 LNVEEI
+308 LSVSDIEM
-314 TIRQEAVSWFFDS
+314 RQEAVAWFFSS
-327 ETRRRSVIQ
+327 ETRRRNVMEI
-336 LLKNISDL
+336 LKNASDL

-358 RDLIGIVNSV
+358 RDLIGITKSI
-368 SAIPKLR
+368 SIIP
-375 ELLNK
+375 N
-380 GNDSKK
+380 
-386 IEFVRNIFGNHSDLI
+386 LI
-401 SLLSNALTDD
+401 DLLSNGDDSHKIHFARNTFRDHSELLTTLSSSLNDD
-411 PPITT
+411 PPTT
-416 GDGNSIR
+416 VGDGNAIKP
-423 SGYSNKLDQLKDELT
+423 GYSKELDKLKGELLAA
-438 KNQKLMATLESD
+438 QKQMASLESN
-450 ERDQTGIKTLKI
+450 ERQETGIKTLKV

-472 EVSRSNLNSVPEHY
+472 EVSRSHIDSVPEHY
-486 IRKQTLVGGERY
+486 VRKQTLVGGERY
-498 ITPQMKELEAQILT
+498 ITPRMKELEAQILT
-512 GRNQISIMESEVFSD
+512 ARDRISFMESEVFSK
-527 ICDIVALEVATLKK
+527 ICEVVSLEVSKLKQ
-541 SAEGLAIVDVLNSL
+541 SAEALALIDVFNSFAVVAQNENYTKPNLN
-555 AVIAQDQKYARPKLN
+555 R
-570 HSGRIQIVEGRHPVV
+570 SGRIHIEEGRHPVV
-585 ENITPQGM
+585 ENITTKSM

-639 PAKSAEIGVVDRIFT
+639 PARSANISVVDRIFT

-685 NSLIILD
+685 HSLIILD

-711 EYVHNNFNLGCKML
+711 EHLHNSSNLGCKTL

-735 LSNELPRAKNYHVSV
+735 LSSELSRAKNYHVSV
-750 TEDKGDVVF
+750 TEDNGNIVF

-779 AGIPSVVINRA
+779 AGIPSSIVNRA
-790 WEILRELEEDQ
+790 WEILRELEEYQ

-807 ASGDSIEGV
+807 ATGNSVEGV
-816 ELSFLD
+816 QLSFLNKSTQLVD
-822 RPTHVAEEIREIE
+822 EIKDIE
-835 ISDMTPL
+835 ISNLTPL
-842 EAITKLYELQTKADQ
+842 EAITKLYELQNKADQ

>member
-1 MTTPARKQYL
+1 
-11 KIKSDHKDEI
+11 
-21 LLFRMG
+21 MG

-35 DARIIS
+35 DAQIIS

-50 REMGKGHKVPLAG
+50 REMGKGQKVPLAG

-70 SYLTRLINRGFRVA
+70 GYLTRLINRGFRVA
-84 ICEQTSDPASSKGIV
+84 ICEQTSDPSTSKGIV

-112 VEDSLLQQRAN
+112 IEDSLLQQGSN
-123 SFLMSIVMRGDEAGI
+123 SFLMAVVVRGEEAGI

-161 ITRLSPKEILL
+161 IARLSPKEILL
-172 GSEWSDRI
+172 GTEWSGNI
-180 THSSN
+180 SSYTAT
-185 SVTTLVDISN
+185 VPTIVDMSN
-195 FDPSNSVT
+195 FDPVSSVT
-203 KIKKFFGVDTLEPF
+203 KVKEFFDVATLESF
-217 GCDHLPLAT
+217 GCHNLPLAT
-226 QASAAIIEYLEI
+226 QAAGAILEYLES
-238 HQKEALLGMTNLQTY
+238 HQKDALLGITNLQTY
-253 SVDEYMVLDRQTRR
+253 SVNEFMVLDRQTRR

-272 LAGRWDA
+272 LAGRWD
-279 SESSLFSVLDR
+279 SDESSLFSILDR
-290 TSTPMGGRLLQAW
+290 TSTPMGGRLLQTW

-308 LNVEEI
+308 LSVSDIEM
-314 TIRQEAVSWFFDS
+314 RQEAVAWFFSS
-327 ETRRRSVIQ
+327 ETRRKNVMEI
-336 LLKNISDL
+336 LKNASDL

-358 RDLIGIVNSV
+358 RDLIGITKSI
-368 SAIPKLR
+368 SIIP
-375 ELLNK
+375 N
-380 GNDSKK
+380 
-386 IEFVRNIFGNHSDLI
+386 LI
-401 SLLSNALTDD
+401 DLLSNGDDSHKIHFARNTFRDHSELLTTLSSSLNDD
-411 PPITT
+411 PPTT
-416 GDGNSIR
+416 VGDGNAIKP
-423 SGYSNKLDQLKDELT
+423 GYSKELDKLKGELLAA
-438 KNQKLMATLESD
+438 QKQMASLESN
-450 ERDQTGIKTLKI
+450 ERQETGIKTLKV

-472 EVSRSNLNSVPEHY
+472 EVSRSHIDSVPEHY
-486 IRKQTLVGGERY
+486 VRKQTLVGGERY
-498 ITPQMKELEAQILT
+498 ITPRMKELEAQILT
-512 GRNQISIMESEVFSD
+512 ARDRISFMESEVFSK
-527 ICDIVALEVATLKK
+527 ICEVVSLEVSKLKQ
-541 SAEGLAIVDVLNSL
+541 SAEALALIDVFNSFAVVAQNENYTKPNLN
-555 AVIAQDQKYARPKLN
+555 R
-570 HSGRIQIVEGRHPVV
+570 SGRIHIEEGRHPVV
-585 ENITPQGM
+585 ENITTKSM

-639 PAKSAEIGVVDRIFT
+639 PARSANISVVDRIFT

-685 NSLIILD
+685 HSLIILD

-711 EYVHNNFNLGCKML
+711 EHLHNSSNLGCKTL

-735 LSNELPRAKNYHVSV
+735 LSSELSRAKNYHVSV
-750 TEDKGDVVF
+750 TEDNGNIVF

-779 AGIPSVVINRA
+779 AGIPSSIVNRA
-790 WEILRELEEDQ
+790 WEILRELEEYQ

-807 ASGDSIEGV
+807 ATGNSVEGV
-816 ELSFLD
+816 QLSFLNKSTQLID
-822 RPTHVAEEIREIE
+822 EIKDIE
-835 ISDMTPL
+835 ISNLTPL
-842 EAITKLYELQTKADQ
+842 EAITKLYELQNKADQ

>member
-112 VEDSLLQQRAN
+112 VEESLLQQRAN
-123 SFLMSIVMRGDEAGI
+123 SFLMSIVMRGEEAGI
-138 SVVDITTSD
+138 AVVDITTSD

-185 SVTTLVDISN
+185 SVTTLIDISN

-253 SVDEYMVLDRQTRR
+253 SVDEFMVLDRQTRR

-314 TIRQEAVSWFFDS
+314 TIRQEAISWFFDS

-368 SAIPKLR
+368 SAIPKLL
-375 ELLNK
+375 EILNR

-386 IEFVRNIFGNHSDLI
+386 IEFVRNLFGNHSDLI
-401 SLLSNALTDD
+401 ALLSNALTDD

-423 SGYSNKLDQLKDELT
+423 SGYSNKLDQLKDQLT

-472 EVSRSNLNSVPEHY
+472 EVSRSYLDSVPEHY

-498 ITPQMKELEAQILT
+498 ITPRMKELEAQILT

-541 SAEGLAIVDVLNSL
+541 SAEGIAIVDVLNSL
-555 AVIAQDQKYARPKLN
+555 AVIAQDQKYARPELN
-570 HSGRIQIVEGRHPVV
+570 HSGRIQIIEGRHPVV

-779 AGIPSVVINRA
+779 AGIPPVVINRA

-816 ELSFLD
+816 QLSFLN
-822 RPTHVAEEIREIE
+822 RPTHLAEEIKEIE

-857 NY
+857 DY

>member
-253 SVDEYMVLDRQTRR
+253 SVDEFMVLDRQTRR

-314 TIRQEAVSWFFDS
+314 TIRQEAISWFFDS

-368 SAIPKLR
+368 SAIPKLL

-401 SLLSNALTDD
+401 ALLSNALTDD

-472 EVSRSNLNSVPEHY
+472 EVSRSNLDSVPEHY

-816 ELSFLD
+816 QLSFLD
-822 RPTHVAEEIREIE
+822 RPTHLAEEIREIE

>member
-123 SFLMSIVMRGDEAGI
+123 SFLMSIVIRGDEAGI

-147 FLTTQLK
+147 FLTTQLD

-203 KIKKFFGVDTLEPF
+203 KIRKFFGVDTLEAF

-314 TIRQEAVSWFFDS
+314 TIRQEAISWFFDS

-368 SAIPKLR
+368 SAIPKLL

-498 ITPQMKELEAQILT
+498 ITPKMKELEAQILT

-555 AVIAQDQKYARPKLN
+555 AVIAQDQKYARPELN

-816 ELSFLD
+816 QLSFLD
-822 RPTHVAEEIREIE
+822 RPTHLAEEIREIE

>member
-180 THSSN
+180 TPSSN

-314 TIRQEAVSWFFDS
+314 TIRQEAISWFFDS

-368 SAIPKLR
+368 SAIPKLL
-375 ELLNK
+375 ELLNR

-816 ELSFLD
+816 QLSFLN
-822 RPTHVAEEIREIE
+822 RPTHLAEEIKEIE

>member
-1 MTTPARKQYL
+1 
-11 KIKSDHKDEI
+11 
-21 LLFRMG
+21 
-27 DFYETFDE
+27 
-35 DARIIS
+35 
-41 RELEIALTS
+41 
-50 REMGKGHKVPLAG
+50 
-63 IPYHALE
+63 
-70 SYLTRLINRGFRVA
+70 
-84 ICEQTSDPASSKGIV
+84 
-99 DREVVRIVTPGTV
+99 
-112 VEDSLLQQRAN
+112 
-123 SFLMSIVMRGDEAGI
+123 
-138 SVVDITTSD
+138 
-147 FLTTQLK
+147 
-154 SDRIESE
+154 
-161 ITRLSPKEILL
+161 
-172 GSEWSDRI
+172 
-180 THSSN
+180 
-185 SVTTLVDISN
+185 
-195 FDPSNSVT
+195 
-203 KIKKFFGVDTLEPF
+203 
-217 GCDHLPLAT
+217 
-226 QASAAIIEYLEI
+226 
-238 HQKEALLGMTNLQTY
+238 MTNLQTY

-314 TIRQEAVSWFFDS
+314 TIRQEAISWFFDS

-368 SAIPKLR
+368 SAIPKLL
-375 ELLNK
+375 ELLNR

-555 AVIAQDQKYARPKLN
+555 AVIAQDQKYARPELN

-816 ELSFLD
+816 QLSFLN
-822 RPTHVAEEIREIE
+822 RPTHLAEEIKEIE

>member
-11 KIKSDHKDEI
+11 RIKSDHKDEI

-35 DARIIS
+35 DAQIIS

-50 REMGKGHKVPLAG
+50 REMGKGQKVPLAG

-70 SYLTRLINRGFRVA
+70 GYLTRLINRGFRVA
-84 ICEQTSDPASSKGIV
+84 ICEQTSDPSTSKGIV

-112 VEDSLLQQRAN
+112 IEDSLLQQGSN
-123 SFLMSIVMRGDEAGI
+123 SFLMAVVVRGEEAGI

-161 ITRLSPKEILL
+161 IARLSPKEILL
-172 GSEWSDRI
+172 GTEWSGNI
-180 THSSN
+180 SSYTAT
-185 SVTTLVDISN
+185 VPTIVDMSN
-195 FDPSNSVT
+195 FDPVSSVT
-203 KIKKFFGVDTLEPF
+203 KVKEFFDVATLESF
-217 GCDHLPLAT
+217 GCHSLPLAT
-226 QASAAIIEYLEI
+226 QAAGAILEYLES
-238 HQKEALLGMTNLQTY
+238 HQKDALLGITNLQTY
-253 SVDEYMVLDRQTRR
+253 SVNEFMVLDRQTRR

-272 LAGRWDA
+272 LAGRWD
-279 SESSLFSVLDR
+279 SDESSLFSILDR
-290 TSTPMGGRLLQAW
+290 TSTPMGGRLLQTW

-308 LNVEEI
+308 LSVSDIEM
-314 TIRQEAVSWFFDS
+314 RQEAVAWFFSS
-327 ETRRRSVIQ
+327 ETRRRNVMEI
-336 LLKNISDL
+336 LKNASDL

-358 RDLIGIVNSV
+358 RDLIGITKSI
-368 SAIPKLR
+368 SIIP
-375 ELLNK
+375 N
-380 GNDSKK
+380 
-386 IEFVRNIFGNHSDLI
+386 LI
-401 SLLSNALTDD
+401 DLLSNGDDSHKIHFARNTFRDHSELLTTLSSSLNDD
-411 PPITT
+411 PPTT
-416 GDGNSIR
+416 VGDGNAIKP
-423 SGYSNKLDQLKDELT
+423 GYSKELDKLKGELLAA
-438 KNQKLMATLESD
+438 QKQMASLESN
-450 ERDQTGIKTLKI
+450 ERQETGIKTLKV

-472 EVSRSNLNSVPEHY
+472 EVSRSHIDSVPEHY
-486 IRKQTLVGGERY
+486 VRKQTLVGGERY
-498 ITPQMKELEAQILT
+498 ITPRMKELEAQILT
-512 GRNQISIMESEVFSD
+512 ARDRISFMESEVFSK
-527 ICDIVALEVATLKK
+527 ICEVVSLEVSKLKQ
-541 SAEGLAIVDVLNSL
+541 SAEALALIDVFNSFAVVAQNENYTKPNLN
-555 AVIAQDQKYARPKLN
+555 R
-570 HSGRIQIVEGRHPVV
+570 SGRIHIEEGRHPVV
-585 ENITPQGM
+585 ENITTKSM

-639 PAKSAEIGVVDRIFT
+639 PARSANISVVDRIFT

-685 NSLIILD
+685 HSLIILD

-711 EYVHNNFNLGCKML
+711 EHLHNSSNLGCKTL

-735 LSNELPRAKNYHVSV
+735 LSSELSRAKNYHVSV
-750 TEDKGDVVF
+750 TEDNGNIVF

-779 AGIPSVVINRA
+779 AGIPSSIVNRA
-790 WEILRELEEDQ
+790 WEILRELEEYQ

-807 ASGDSIEGV
+807 ATGNSVEGV
-816 ELSFLD
+816 QLSFLNKSTQLVD
-822 RPTHVAEEIREIE
+822 EIKDIE
-835 ISDMTPL
+835 ISNLTPL
-842 EAITKLYELQTKADQ
+842 EAITKLYELQNKADQ